1 MSPQRLALRT
11 LMLGR
16 PRSVLTVLLIAA
28 CLCLLDLFAGSIASV
43 RARLEYQA
51 VTGERLGHLTIT
63 HADPAGGA
71 EDSAAG
77 GSSGGSAG
85 GSAFKP
91 AEAAQVKRLVEA
103 MAGVALVVPQMN
115 VEGIAS
121 TGQRSALFHGEG
133 IGSAGLEAVPP
144 AHGKLKPDQPNG
156 IALSSGHARSLGLK
170 SGSNVTLTGVSVDKP
185 VAPLKAEVV
194 DVYSSTD
201 FSGGGRS
208 LLMPFE
214 LAQTLVDTE
223 RTERLVVY
231 LADPRQLDAMRL
243 ALRSALRTAGLA
255 VHVHTW
261 QELSPSYL
269 KGRGDSD
276 LNFESVAGMVFAVI
290 AAAIAATISMNA
302 LERRREVATL
312 RALGMHSSG
321 VFLMYAAEALWM
333 AAFAVI
339 ISVVGSGLIAWVVN
353 RAALSY
359 TTQQALKRAPML
371 VELDFN
377 RMGMAV
383 VTVMAVAL
391 LASLAPAFK
400 AARAEVAEGL
410 AG

>member
-1 MSPQRLALRT
+1 MSPHRLALRT

-16 PRSVLTVLLIAA
+16 PRSVLAVLLIAA

-63 HADPAGGA
+63 RADAA
-71 EDSAAG
+71 AASAN
-77 GSSGGSAG
+77 GSAG

-91 AEAAQVKRLVEA
+91 AEAARVKRLVEA
-103 MAGVALVVPQMN
+103 MAGVALVVPQMS

-121 TGQRSALFHGEG
+121 TGQRSTLFHGEG
-133 IGSAGLEAVPP
+133 IGSAGLQAAPP
-144 AHGKLKPDQPNG
+144 AHGKLKPEQPTG
-156 IALSSGHARSLGLK
+156 IALSSGHARALGLK
-170 SGSNVTLTGVSVDKP
+170 QGSSVTLTGVSADKP

-194 DVYSSTD
+194 DVYSTTEFNGS
-201 FSGGGRS
+201 GRS

-231 LADPRQLDAMRL
+231 LAEPQQLDAMRL

-276 LNFESVAGMVFAVI
+276 LHFESVAGMVFAVI
-290 AAAIAATISMNA
+290 AAAIAASISMNA

-333 AAFAVI
+333 AGFAVV
-339 ISVVGSGLIAWVVN
+339 ISLVGSGLIAWVVN

-383 VTVMAVAL
+383 VAVMAVAL

-410 AG
+410 AA

>member
-1 MSPQRLALRT
+1 MSPHRLALRT

-63 HADPAGGA
+63 RADAA
-71 EDSAAG
+71 AASAN
-77 GSSGGSAG
+77 GSAG

-91 AEAAQVKRLVEA
+91 AEAARVKRLVEA
-103 MAGVALVVPQMN
+103 MAGVALVVPQMS

-121 TGQRSALFHGEG
+121 TGQRSTLFHGEG
-133 IGSAGLEAVPP
+133 IGSAGLQAAPP
-144 AHGKLKPDQPNG
+144 AHGKLKPEQPTG
-156 IALSSGHARSLGLK
+156 IALSSGHARALGLK
-170 SGSNVTLTGVSVDKP
+170 QGSSVTLTGVSADKP

-194 DVYSSTD
+194 DVYSTTEFNGS
-201 FSGGGRS
+201 GRS

-231 LADPRQLDAMRL
+231 LAEPQQLDAMRL

-276 LNFESVAGMVFAVI
+276 LHFESVAGMVFAVI
-290 AAAIAATISMNA
+290 AAAIAASISMNA

-333 AAFAVI
+333 AGFAVV
-339 ISVVGSGLIAWVVN
+339 ISLVGSGLIAWVVN

-383 VTVMAVAL
+383 VAVMAVAL

-410 AG
+410 AA

>member
-1 MSPQRLALRT
+1 MN
-11 LMLGR
+11 GR
-16 PRSVLTVLLIAA
+16 
-28 CLCLLDLFAGSIASV
+28 
-43 RARLEYQA
+43 
-51 VTGERLGHLTIT
+51 
-63 HADPAGGA
+63 
-71 EDSAAG
+71 
-77 GSSGGSAG
+77 
-85 GSAFKP
+85 
-91 AEAAQVKRLVEA
+91 
-103 MAGVALVVPQMN
+103 
-115 VEGIAS
+115 
-121 TGQRSALFHGEG
+121 
-133 IGSAGLEAVPP
+133 
-144 AHGKLKPDQPNG
+144 LKPDQPKG

-170 SGSNVTLTGVSVDKP
+170 PGSSVTLTGVSADKP

-194 DVYSSTD
+194 DVYSTSE
-201 FSGGGRS
+201 FNGSGRS

-231 LADPRQLDAMRL
+231 LAEPRQLDAMRQ

-255 VHVHTW
+255 VHVQTW

-333 AAFAVI
+333 AGFAVV
-339 ISVVGSGLIAWVVN
+339 ISLVGSGLIAWVVN

-359 TTQQALKRAPML
+359 TTEQALKHAPML

-383 VTVMAVAL
+383 VAVMAVAL
-391 LASLAPAFK
+391 LASLVPAFK

-410 AG
+410 AV